1 MEYLNLLGIF
11 MSNAK
16 KIAIVTDSNSG
27 ITPETAKELGV
38 FVVPMPFLINGDP
51 YFENINLS
59 QEEFYVLLANQASV
73 STSQPSPGD
82 LTELWD
88 NILQDHDELVHIPMS
103 SGLSQSCATAMSL
116 AQDYHGKVHVVDN
129 HRISVTQKESVCD
142 ALKLREMGKSAAEIK
157 EYLEKTAAASSIYI
171 AVDTMKYLKKGGR
184 VTPAAAMIGTILKLK
199 PILQIHGERL
209 DKYALARGSVKA
221 KETLKAAL
229 KNDLET
235 TFAKYVEMG
244 EMTISLAYTDNRDEV
259 MQFAEELKTMFP
271 HIPFRFCDSLSLSVA
286 CHIGT
291 GAIGLTCTRILK

>member
-1 MEYLNLLGIF
+1 

-82 LTELWD
+82 LAELWD

-116 AQDYHGKVHVVDN
+116 AQDYNGKVHVVDN

-184 VTPAAAMIGTILKLK
+184 VTPAAAMIGT
-199 PILQIHGERL
+199 
-209 DKYALARGSVKA
+209 
-221 KETLKAAL
+221 
-229 KNDLET
+229 
-235 TFAKYVEMG
+235 
-244 EMTISLAYTDNRDEV
+244 
-259 MQFAEELKTMFP
+259 
-271 HIPFRFCDSLSLSVA
+271 
-286 CHIGT
+286 
-291 GAIGLTCTRILK
+291 